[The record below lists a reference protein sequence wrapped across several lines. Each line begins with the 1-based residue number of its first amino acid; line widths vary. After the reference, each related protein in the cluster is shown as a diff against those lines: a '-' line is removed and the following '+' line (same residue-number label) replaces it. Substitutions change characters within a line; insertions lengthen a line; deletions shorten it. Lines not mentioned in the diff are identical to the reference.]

1 MSKRSPHGKRRR
13 RVKLQLAALTFA
25 AALGACGPSVDVRTA
40 VAPEAGTL
48 AGRRTFRV
56 MEAEKQSNGNGYGI
70 HDPMIE
76 NSITSTVVHDHIKA
90 AFEALGYRHTTGHAD
105 FDIAYRATVA
115 PILDIRT
122 HNFGAHGYRGA
133 YGWHDAY
140 PGYCCG
146 YDGFG
151 YAVATYDR
159 NTVIIDAIDP
169 ESGKLLW
176 RAQGTAGTYDNPKRF
191 LKSLGHA
198 VKAIAKKFPTPA
210 IVQPVAALR

>member
-1 MSKRSPHGKRRR
+1 VRLAG
-13 RVKLQLAALTFA
+13 LAAA

-48 AGRRTFRV
+48 AGRRTFSV
-56 MEAEKQSNGNGYGI
+56 MEAEKQSNGNGNGYGI

-76 NSITSTVVHDHIKA
+76 NSITSSVVHDHIKA
-90 AFEALGYRHTTGHAD
+90 AFEALGYRHTTENAD
-105 FDIAYRATVA
+105 FTIAYRATVA

-122 HNFGAHGYRGA
+122 RNYGTTGYYGA
-133 YGWHDAY
+133 YRWHDSY

-146 YDGFG
+146 HDSFG

-169 ESGKLLW
+169 GSGKLLW
-176 RAQGTAGTYDNPKRF
+176 RAQGTADAYDNPKRF
-191 LKSLGHA
+191 LKSLGRA
-198 VKAIAKKFPTPA
+198 VRAIAKKFPTPA
-210 IVQPVAALR
+210 IPQPVAVVP